1 MKKNKLLKV
10 ELIVLGILCV
20 ISFIACN
27 KKIKSSKE
35 NVSSNFVVTEIN
47 PIVTSVPTEEDQEGD
62 NSEGDKNEGDLY
74 TLSAVPEIEQNANN
88 NNDLPA
94 DAEGGDE
101 GSEEVDEIQ
110 VFLDSI
116 GSVATPLSRE
126 TVDVTVVDSVKAM
139 PAASLVKFN
148 TVNAATL
155 AACFYQEDISQAVY
169 LRMENKSY
177 SEMSTTPIDNLQYV
191 RVLHF
196 GFDGE
201 IYIGELV
208 VNRLIAKDIVEIFK
222 ELFDAGY
229 KIERMV
235 LIDDYDADDVLSMEA
250 NNTSSF
256 NYRVVDGTTK
266 LSNHAYGLAIDINPL
281 YNPYVRTIDGVEVIQ
296 PENSVEYADR
306 TLENS
311 YYIQKGDVC
320 YEAFTKRG
328 FTWGGDW
335 ETSKDY
341 QHFQKVFD

>member
-1 MKKNKLLKV
+1 MKKNRLIVV
-10 ELIVLGILCV
+10 ELIVLGVLV
-20 ISFIACN
+20 ATTFIACN
-27 KKIKSSKE
+27 KKSSGSKD
-35 NVSSNFVVTEIN
+35 NVSSNFVVTEVD
-47 PIVTSVPTEEDQEGD
+47 PIVTSVPVEEETM
-62 NSEGDKNEGDLY
+62 NEKVGEVY
-74 TLSAVPEIEQNANN
+74 TLSSAENIEHELGLET
-88 NNDLPA
+88 DS
-94 DAEGGDE
+94 
-101 GSEEVDEIQ
+101 SEETSINDDSAVENAEEDEIQ

-116 GSVATPLSRE
+116 GSIRQLFHKYQ
-126 TVDVTVVDSVKAM
+126 VDYSVVDSVNAM

-148 TVNAATL
+148 SVNAATL
-155 AACFYQEDISQAVY
+155 AACFYHEDISQSNY

-177 SEMSTTPIDNLQYV
+177 SEESTTPIDNLQYV

-208 VNRLIAKDIVEIFK
+208 VNRLIASDIVDIFK

-235 LIDDYDADDVLSMEA
+235 LIDDYDADDNLSMEA

-281 YNPYVRTIDGVEVIQ
+281 YNPYVRTIDGKTVVAPASAE
-296 PENSVEYADR
+296 EYADR
-306 TLENS
+306 TVNNS
-311 YYIQKGDVC
+311 YYINKGDIC
-320 YEAFTKRG
+320 YEAFIKRG

-335 ETSKDY
+335 EDSKDY
-341 QHFQKVFD
+341 QHFQKVFN